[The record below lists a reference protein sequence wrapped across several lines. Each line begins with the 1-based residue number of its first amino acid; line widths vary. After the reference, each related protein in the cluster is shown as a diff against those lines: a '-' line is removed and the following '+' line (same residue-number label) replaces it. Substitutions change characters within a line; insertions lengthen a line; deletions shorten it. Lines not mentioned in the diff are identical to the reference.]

1 MCSQCNYPQLL
12 KTTGL
17 GSTPNRLR
25 VMEIIGNNPSPL
37 NAREIYS
44 TLNGTQGINRVTVY
58 RILDLLVENGLI
70 ERINGG
76 GRSFRYGLAPN
87 EHHHPHPHFYC
98 KYCGNME
105 CLSPESLII
114 NIEPIDQTFPGQVD
128 NIDVR
133 LEGTCNVC
141 LNRLSRHKNRDQ

>member
-1 MCSQCNYPQLL
+1 MCSQCDYPQLL
-12 KTTGL
+12 RSSGL

-25 VMEIIGNNPSPL
+25 VMEIIGANNSPL
-37 NAREIYS
+37 SAREIFN
-44 TLNGTQGINRVTVY
+44 TLNRTQGINRVTVY
-58 RILDLLVENGLI
+58 RILELLVENGLI

-98 KYCGNME
+98 KTCGNME
-105 CLSPESLII
+105 CLNPSSMSI
-114 NIEPIDQTFPGQVD
+114 NIEPITRTFPGQVE

-133 LEGTCNVC
+133 LEGTCRIC
-141 LNRLSRHKNRDQ
+141 LDSSSRSGNRF

>member
-12 KTTGL
+12 KSTGL

-25 VMEIIGNNPSPL
+25 VMEIIGDNNSPL
-37 NAREIYS
+37 SSREIYN
-44 TLNGTQGINRVTVY
+44 TLNRTRSINRVTVY

-87 EHHHPHPHFYC
+87 EHHRPHPHFYC

-105 CLSPESLII
+105 CLSPEILSI
-114 NIEPIDQTFPGQVD
+114 NIEPIHRTFPGQVE

-133 LEGTCNVC
+133 LEGICKIC
-141 LNRLSRHKNRDQ
+141 LNRPSRHQNRSQ

>member
-1 MCSQCNYPQLL
+1 MCSRCNYPQLL
-12 KTTGL
+12 KSTGL

-25 VMEIIGNNPSPL
+25 VMEIIGSNNSPL
-37 NAREIYS
+37 STREIYN
-44 TLNGTQGINRVTVY
+44 TLNRTRSINRVTVY

-105 CLSPESLII
+105 CLSPESLSI
-114 NIEPIDQTFPGQVD
+114 NIESIHRTFPGQVHQ
-128 NIDVR
+128 IDVR
-133 LEGTCNVC
+133 VEGICKTC
-141 LNRLSRHKNRDQ
+141 LNRPSRRRQSA